1 MDRVIEQLCGALG
14 ASAVLRGA
22 DVQARSAGSWGPPR
36 QLVADVL
43 VRPTDTAGV
52 AAALEV
58 CHANHQPVVAHG
70 GLTGLVDG
78 AWAERDEVV
87 LSLELMNNIEAIDPI
102 GRTMTVQAGVP
113 LQTVQERAAS
123 YGLMF
128 PLDLGA
134 RGSATVGGN
143 AATNAGGNRVIRYGM
158 TRDSI
163 LGIEA
168 VMADGT
174 VVSSM
179 NSMIK
184 NNAGYDLKQLFI
196 GSEGTLGII
205 TRLVLRLRQQP
216 ASQDTAWVAVESF
229 DKVTSFLAHMDK
241 ALGGTLSAFEV
252 LWQDF
257 YRLVTTPPAKSAAPL
272 GRDHAF
278 YVLVEGLGGN
288 QQRDSERFEA
298 ALTSAF
304 EADLIADAALGK
316 SQAERDAMWGIRDD
330 VEQLLNHKPMF
341 MFDVSLAITD
351 MEAYVIGL
359 RARLAARWP
368 EHHLYVFG
376 HLGDGNLHLGISAGN
391 AEGEA
396 CHDVEAI
403 VYAPLQAIGGSV
415 SAEHGIGLEKK
426 TYLHLSR
433 SETELAL
440 MRQLKKTLDPRGI
453 LNPGKIFDLAAPPR
467 GHDTDLDDAAP
478 ARKASA

>member
-1 MDRVIEQLCGALG
+1 MTAINEQLSAALG
-14 ASAVLRGA
+14 PKAVLQGA
-22 DVQARSAGSWGPPR
+22 DVQSRSAGSWGPPR
-36 QLVADVL
+36 QLIADLL
-43 VRPTDTAGV
+43 VRPKDTAGV
-52 AAALEV
+52 AAALAI

-78 AWAERDEVV
+78 ARAQRNDVI
-87 LSLELMNNIEAIDPI
+87 LSLELMNRIEAIDPV

-113 LQTVQERAAS
+113 LQMVQEHAARH
-123 YGLMF
+123 GLMF

-168 VMADGT
+168 VLADGT
-174 VVSSM
+174 IVSSM

-196 GSEGTLGII
+196 GSEGTLGVI

-229 DKVTSFLAHMDK
+229 ENVTLLLAHMDR

-252 LWQDF
+252 LWQNF
-257 YRLVTTPPAKSAAPL
+257 YRLVTTPPAQSVAPL
-272 GRDHAF
+272 GPNHAF
-278 YVLVEGLGGN
+278 YVLVEALGGD

-298 ALTSAF
+298 ALSSAF
-304 EADLIADAALGK
+304 EADLIADAVIGK
-316 SQAERDAMWGIRDD
+316 STSERDAMWGIRDD
-330 VEQLLNHKPMF
+330 VVQLLNHKPMF
-341 MFDVSLAITD
+341 MFDVSLAIKD
-351 MEAYVIGL
+351 METYVAGL
-359 RARLAARWP
+359 QNALAAHWP

-376 HLGDGNLHLGISAGN
+376 HLGDGNLHLGISAGSDT
-391 AEGEA
+391 GEA
-396 CHDVEAI
+396 CHDVEAL
-403 VYAPLQAIGGSV
+403 VYQPLQAIGGSV

-426 TYLHLSR
+426 SYLHFSR
-433 SETELAL
+433 SEAELNL
-440 MRQLKKTLDPRGI
+440 MRQLKRTLDPHGI
-453 LNPGKIFDLAAPPR
+453 LNPGKIFDAAPRP
-467 GHDTDLDDAAP
+467 GANGGSP
-478 ARKASA
+478 ANATK